1 MKSIRKADLQNCE
14 EMIRHGS
21 SSFYYAFSWLPSP
34 QKEAVHVIYAF
45 CRMIDD
51 SVDEP
56 EQSLYSIHELQAL
69 FNRLESAE
77 GHFIWPS
84 LRWLFSEFPGLSKD
98 PFRRQMDGQTYDLTF
113 TRYSTMRELEHY
125 CYLVAGTVGEMLL
138 PVLKGE
144 HSDEIRHS
152 GIALGKGMQIVNIMR
167 DIGEDGRRGR
177 RYIPLELLQ
186 RHHYTEEELEAGV
199 IDDRFRAVMDELRFL
214 AEQWFATGLGDLAAY
229 PQTSAFTVEL
239 AATFY
244 AGIMDVI
251 VENKY
256 DVFTQR
262 AYVTDEQKRDMLIG
276 IAIRHGFT
284 TDMLKRSVVS

>member
-1 MKSIRKADLQNCE
+1 LKYATEMDLKSCE

-21 SSFYYAFSWLPSP
+21 SSFYYAFSWLSSP

-56 EQSLYSIHELQAL
+56 ERSPYTIQQLQAL
-69 FNRLESAE
+69 FAK
-77 GHFIWPS
+77 
-84 LRWLFSEFPGLSKD
+84 FPGLSKE
-98 PFRRQMDGQTYDLTF
+98 PFKRQMDGQTYDLTF

-138 PVLKGE
+138 PVLKGQHSE
-144 HSDEIRHS
+144 HIRHS

-167 DIGEDGRRGR
+167 DIGEDSRRGR
-177 RYIPLELLQ
+177 RYIPLELMA
-186 RHHYTEEELEAGV
+186 RHGYTEQELEDGIVNERFTSMMEEL
-199 IDDRFRAVMDELRFL
+199 RLL
-214 AEQWFATGLGDLAAY
+214 AEQWFATGLGDLDEY
-229 PQTSAFTVEL
+229 PERSAFTVEL

-251 VENKY
+251 RENEY

-262 AYVTDEQKRDMLIG
+262 AIVSDERKLYMLMAIAQRHGVSKDMLSRP
-276 IAIRHGFT
+276 A
-284 TDMLKRSVVS
+284 VS

>member
-1 MKSIRKADLQNCE
+1 MKYVSEADLQSCE

-21 SSFYYAFSWLPSP
+21 SSFYYAFSWLTSP

-56 EQSLYSIHELQAL
+56 EQSVYTIQELQSL
-69 FNRLESAE
+69 FANLEQAE

-84 LRWLFSEFPGLSKD
+84 LRWLFEAFPSLSRA
-98 PFRRQMDGQTYDLTF
+98 PFQRQMDGQTYDLTF

-144 HSDEIRHS
+144 HSEEIRHS
-152 GIALGKGMQIVNIMR
+152 GIALGKAMQIVNIMR

-177 RYIPLELLQ
+177 RYIPLELLKK
-186 RHHYTEEELEAGV
+186 HGYTEQELENGV
-199 IDDRFRAVMDELRFL
+199 IDERFRALMDELRLL
-214 AEQWFATGLGDLAAY
+214 AEQWFATGLGDLRAY
-229 PQTSAFTVEL
+229 PERSAFTVEL

-251 VENKY
+251 AENGH
-256 DVFTQR
+256 DVFSRR
-262 AYVTDEQKRDMLIG
+262 AYVDDARKRELLIQVAMRHGVDLDMLEQP
-276 IAIRHGFT
+276 A
-284 TDMLKRSVVS
+284 VS

>member
-1 MKSIRKADLQNCE
+1 MKYATEMDLKSCE

-21 SSFYYAFSWLPSP
+21 SSFYYAFSWLSSP

-56 EQSLYSIHELQAL
+56 ERSPYTIQQLQAL
-69 FNRLESAE
+69 FMNLEQAE
-77 GHFIWPS
+77 GHFIWPA
-84 LRWLFSEFPGLSKD
+84 LRWLFHEFPSLSKE
-98 PFRRQMDGQTYDLTF
+98 PFKRQMDGQTYDLTF

-144 HSDEIRHS
+144 HSELIRHS

-167 DIGEDGRRGR
+167 DIGEDSRRGR
-177 RYIPLELLQ
+177 RYIPLELMK
-186 RHHYTEEELEAGV
+186 RHDYTEKELEDGIINERFIAMMEEL
-199 IDDRFRAVMDELRFL
+199 RLL
-214 AEQWFATGLGDLAAY
+214 AEQWFATGLGDLDEY
-229 PQTSAFTVEL
+229 PERSAFTVEL

-251 VENKY
+251 RENEY

-262 AYVTDEQKRDMLIG
+262 AIVSDERKLYMLMGIAERHGVSKDMLSRP
-276 IAIRHGFT
+276 A
-284 TDMLKRSVVS
+284 VS

>member
-1 MKSIRKADLQNCE
+1 MKYATEMDLKSCE
-14 EMIRHGS
+14 EMIRQGS

-45 CRMIDD
+45 CRLIDD

-56 EQSLYSIHELQAL
+56 EQSPYSIRELQSKFAAL
-69 FNRLESAE
+69 ELAD

-84 LRWLFSEFPGLSKD
+84 LRWLFHEFPALSKA
-98 PFRRQMDGQTYDLTF
+98 PFQRQMDGQTYDLTF

-144 HSDEIRHS
+144 HSELIRHS

-167 DIGEDGRRGR
+167 DIGEDSRRGR
-177 RYIPLELLQ
+177 RYIPLELMA
-186 RHHYTEEELEAGV
+186 RHGYTEQELEDGVINANFENMMEEL
-199 IDDRFRAVMDELRFL
+199 RLL
-214 AEQWFATGLGDLAAY
+214 AEQWFATGLGDLDEY
-229 PQTSAFTVEL
+229 PERSAFTVEL

-251 VENKY
+251 RDNRY

-262 AYVTDEQKRDMLIG
+262 AIVSDEQKVMMLIG
-276 IAIRHGFT
+276 IAQRHDVNM
-284 TDMLKRSVVS
+284 DMLNRPAVS